1 MTRLVSIIIAGAGLC
16 VGGAAYA
23 HSLSVHEAA
32 ATPVSGPS
40 RSQSSSDRQSQ
51 RDQTKEEQAK
61 KSRETPSHTEFG
73 GQPRDQEARERH
85 HQQYPES
92 AQHLGPQEDQQGQ
105 GSHPGGQESKQPDA
119 VSGVGR

>member
-1 MTRLVSIIIAGAGLC
+1 MTRLVSMIIAAAGVC

-32 ATPVSGPS
+32 AAPVSGPS
-40 RSQSSSDRQSQ
+40 RSQSSPDRQSTQ
-51 RDQTKEEQAK
+51 RDQTKDEQAK

-92 AQHLGPQEDQQGQ
+92 AQHLGPQGDEQRSEGA
-105 GSHPGGQESKQPDA
+105 GKEGHAPDA